1 MLPVI
6 LSIRLERGWRALY
19 FFYFKSFQRAGWEH
33 NPSSSPR
40 CSVLKQRAPLEAS
53 GCPFPCRNWN

>member
-6 LSIRLERGWRALY
+6 LSIRLERGWWALH
-19 FFYFKSFQRAGWEH
+19 FFFKSSQRAGWEH

-40 CSVLKQRAPLEAS
+40 CSVPKQRAPLEAS